1 MIVKKRTKAQVGGGT
16 TWRTD
21 LRRNYSLYLMALPG
35 IVFFFILSYIPMGF
49 LVVAFQN
56 YKAARGIMGSTWVG
70 LKNFY
75 TLFDDFMFPVI
86 LKNTIILNLLK
97 IFLTFPMPV
106 ILALCFNEM
115 RPTKI
120 KGLMQSVVYLPHFF
134 SWVIIYGIMNS
145 LLNTNS
151 GLINQIIVSMGFDPV
166 PFLAKAGMFRPLMII
181 SDIWKEAGWGS
192 IIYIAALSG
201 ISPELYEAAKID
213 GASRMRQ
220 IWHVSLPGIRDTI
233 IILFILSIGSLM
245 GGSFEQVLTMMNSA
259 TQEVAEIIPTYVYDK
274 GIVNFKISYASAV
287 GLFQSAI
294 GFILVVSTNL
304 CAKKLGGNALW

>member
-1 MIVKKRTKAQVGGGT
+1 MKNRTKAQIGSRI
-16 TWRTD
+16 TWRMD

-35 IVFFFILSYIPMGF
+35 LVFFFILSYIPIGF

-56 YKAARGIMGSTWVG
+56 YKAARGILGSSWVG
-70 LKNFY
+70 LKHFHA
-75 TLFDDFMFPVI
+75 LFDDFMFPVI
-86 LKNTIILNLLK
+86 LKNTLILNLLK

-106 ILALCFNEM
+106 IMALCFNEM
-115 RPTKI
+115 RPSRF

-145 LLNTNS
+145 LLNTSS
-151 GLINQIIVSMGFDPV
+151 GFVNQVITALGHEPI
-166 PFLAKAGMFRPLMII
+166 PFLARPGMFRPLMVI
-181 SDIWKEAGWGS
+181 SEIWKEAGWGS

-213 GASRMRQ
+213 GASRIRQ

-259 TQEVAEIIPTYVYDK
+259 TQGVAEIIPTYVYDK

-294 GFILVVSTNL
+294 GFVLVVTTNL
-304 CAKKLGGNALW
+304 CAKKMGGNALW